1 MVTEQATAT
10 RGRKTAPG
18 QRLVTNIHTFLYR
31 FSKGKIGGRMGR
43 SLVLLL
49 TTTGRKSGEQFTT
62 PLYYLAD
69 GYGQNMV
76 LVASNGGALKHPT
89 WWLNLL
95 ANPEATVEVRGRKL
109 QVIAREADEK
119 ERARLWPMLV
129 EMYGYYADY
138 QEKTDREIPVVL
150 LRPL

>member
-1 MVTEQATAT
+1 MTTEQTTAT
-10 RGRKTAPG
+10 RGRKSAPG
-18 QRLVTNIHTFLYR
+18 QRFVTNIHTFLYR
-31 FSKGKIGGRMGR
+31 ATRGAIGGRMGR
-43 SLVLLL
+43 SAVLLL
-49 TTTGRKSGEQFTT
+49 TTTGRKSGKQFTT

-89 WWLNLL
+89 WWLNLQ

-109 QVIAREADEK
+109 KVKAREADAH

-129 EMYGYYADY
+129 EMYGGYADY
-138 QEKTDREIPVVL
+138 QKKTDREIPVVL